1 MWVWPGSP
9 GDHRSAHPCHGPGR
23 ARRPGRG
30 GLADATAPC
39 SARAPC
45 PPALHSAYRVALP
58 RPCSSHRS
66 RLAEME
72 GSSWQNRQEKRRG
85 PSDPDGG
92 RGQCPWGQDCQ
103 QPEGETRVKAA
114 GLREGLGQGSAG
126 TPTALAEGLPATS
139 SRRPASRTARCSAM
153 ACTCAA
159 PATERGAVRRG
170 PPPGCPAGLGDGYLA
185 LQDAPTV
192 SSQGES
198 AGPGVSGRVPLLP
211 GLRTKV
217 WVRPAACH
225 CTAHPGRDRGPCCSS
240 PRHVPRGA
248 PSRGPEGPWPA
259 VRVWALDGLVPS
271 SGSFSCPPAT
281 SWQDCAEGGG

>member
-1 MWVWPGSP
+1 MWPGSP

-23 ARRPGRG
+23 ARRPGRR

-85 PSDPDGG
+85 PSNPDGG

-126 TPTALAEGLPATS
+126 HLPHSPRACRRLPAGGPPAG
-139 SRRPASRTARCSAM
+139 RPAAAPWPARAPRLQQRGALCGAVRPPGARPASATVTWPSRMPRRSAVRAGQLVQGSQAASRCSQ
-153 ACTCAA
+153 AC
-159 PATERGAVRRG
+159 E
-170 PPPGCPAGLGDGYLA
+170 
-185 LQDAPTV
+185 
-192 SSQGES
+192 
-198 AGPGVSGRVPLLP
+198 
-211 GLRTKV
+211 
-217 WVRPAACH
+217 
-225 CTAHPGRDRGPCCSS
+225 
-240 PRHVPRGA
+240 PRCG
-248 PSRGPEGPWPA
+248 
-259 VRVWALDGLVPS
+259 
-271 SGSFSCPPAT
+271 
-281 SWQDCAEGGG
+281 

>member
-1 MWVWPGSP
+1 MPLPPAARGPPAPRRCTVPTGSP
-9 GDHRSAHPCHGPGR
+9 CRDPVPATGPVWQRWKVLAGR
-23 ARRPGRG
+23 TGR
-30 GLADATAPC
+30 
-39 SARAPC
+39 
-45 PPALHSAYRVALP
+45 
-58 RPCSSHRS
+58 
-66 RLAEME
+66 
-72 GSSWQNRQEKRRG
+72 KRRG

-153 ACTCAA
+153 ACTCAV

-170 PPPGCPAGLGDGYLA
+170 PPPGRPAGLGDGYLA

-192 SSQGES
+192 SSQGGS
-198 AGPGVSGRVPLLP
+198 AGPGVSGRVPLLA

-225 CTAHPGRDRGPCCSS
+225 CTAHPGRGRGPCCSS